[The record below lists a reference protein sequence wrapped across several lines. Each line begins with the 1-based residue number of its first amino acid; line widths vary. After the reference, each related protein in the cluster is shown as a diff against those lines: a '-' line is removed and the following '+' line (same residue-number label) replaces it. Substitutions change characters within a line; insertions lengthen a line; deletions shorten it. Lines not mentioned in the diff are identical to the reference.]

1 MIPIYDDNPALG
13 RPILT
18 IAIIVGCILVWFLQ
32 ISLGPGGEREA
43 IISFGLVPSAFLGN
57 TFQNGPIS
65 PLFTVFTSMF
75 MHGGLMHLGGNM
87 LYLWIFG
94 DNIEGA
100 LGHTR
105 FLFFYLICGIAAEL
119 AQVFVDPTSNIPMIG
134 ASGAVS
140 GVLGAYLIF
149 YPRARVRTLVFLGIF
164 ITFLRLPAVF
174 LLGVWIIGQ
183 IISAMLSSPGS
194 PGVAWFAHLGGF
206 GCGLILGPLMKK
218 RDMHVFQPARTKVK
232 EKPIRI
238 RFRNK

>member
-18 IAIIVGCILVWFLQ
+18 IVIIAGCILVWFWQ

-43 IISFGLVPSAFLGN
+43 IMNFGLVPSAFLGN
-57 TFQNGPIS
+57 TFQNGPIA

-100 LGHTR
+100 LGHVR
-105 FLFFYLICGIAAEL
+105 FLFFYLICGIAAAL

>member
-18 IAIIVGCILVWFLQ
+18 IAIIAGCILVWFWQ
-32 ISLGPGGEREA
+32 ISLGLGEREA
-43 IISFGLVPSAFLGN
+43 IMNFGLVPSAFLGN
-57 TFQNGPIS
+57 TFQNGPIT

-75 MHGGLMHLGGNM
+75 MHGGFMHLGGNM

-100 LGHTR
+100 LGHVR
-105 FLFFYLICGIAAEL
+105 FVFFYLICGTAAAL

-183 IISAMLSSPGS
+183 VISAMLSSPGS

-206 GCGLILGPLMKK
+206 GCGLILGPLLKK

>member
-18 IAIIVGCILVWFLQ
+18 IAIIVGCILVWFWQ
-32 ISLGPGGEREA
+32 ISLGLGEREA
-43 IISFGLVPSAFLGN
+43 IMNFGLVPSAFLGN
-57 TFQNGPIS
+57 TFQNGPIT

-75 MHGGLMHLGGNM
+75 MHGGFMHLGGNM

-100 LGHTR
+100 LGHVR
-105 FLFFYLICGIAAEL
+105 FVFFYLICGTVAAL
-119 AQVFVDPTSNIPMIG
+119 AQVFVNPTSNIPMIG

-183 IISAMLSSPGS
+183 VISAMLSSPGS

-218 RDMHVFQPARTKVK
+218 RDIHVFQPARTKVK